1 MRQVPTECS
10 ATGDSCPSNDIAQT
24 MEAATAATSFDAIVI
39 DDDDDVVSIAE
50 PEMEA
55 EREPAPTE
63 AELAE
68 ELEQDIDDGAEEIN
82 RDEVSER
89 PVLMEENTL
98 LTDPN
103 LTRAQA
109 SVYAGAL
116 LPRRRTRKMHR
127 RKDGIVCLHVRHH
140 LTTHAQVP
148 SGYREVSRVF
158 FFCAFLFHLRICHAA
173 DIPKAIQGGLQ
184 APKWCLY
191 VSLRPL
197 LVVEVVR
204 MVCPNK
210 QLPQDLSPQL
220 RKQAPQTLKRFR
232 KRAAEAI

>member
-1 MRQVPTECS
+1 
-10 ATGDSCPSNDIAQT
+10 

-116 LPRRRTRKMHR
+116 LP
-127 RKDGIVCLHVRHH
+127 
-140 LTTHAQVP
+140 
-148 SGYREVSRVF
+148 
-158 FFCAFLFHLRICHAA
+158 
-173 DIPKAIQGGLQ
+173 
-184 APKWCLY
+184 
-191 VSLRPL
+191 
-197 LVVEVVR
+197 
-204 MVCPNK
+204 
-210 QLPQDLSPQL
+210 
-220 RKQAPQTLKRFR
+220 
-232 KRAAEAI
+232 